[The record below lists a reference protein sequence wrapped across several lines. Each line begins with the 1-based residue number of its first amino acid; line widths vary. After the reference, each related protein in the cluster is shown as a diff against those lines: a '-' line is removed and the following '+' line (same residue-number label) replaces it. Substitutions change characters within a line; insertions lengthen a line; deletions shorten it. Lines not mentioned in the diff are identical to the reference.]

1 MEQYQH
7 LNAIILRSRDY
18 KEADQL
24 LTVYTREQGKLTVQ
38 VRGVK
43 KQNSK
48 LRGGILLFSQAE
60 LVVTAGKAFPI
71 VIGASTITSFA
82 SLRSDFARMSYA
94 GYAAELLDQVIS
106 EGHADEELY
115 LFMLQ
120 TLQLLEFIDPWIAVR
135 YLELKVLERQGYVLN
150 VKYCQKC
157 GAKLSGDTH
166 RGVYGGLLCKRCA
179 YEDPNGL
186 TLTQEGRTFL
196 DALSYIPLHRFGWL
210 YVSREGRESV
220 SKYMDLQMQQVLNYP
235 LRTRDFLRQLNM

>member
-24 LTVYTREQGKLTVQ
+24 LTIYTREQGKMTVQ

-43 KQNSK
+43 KTNSK

-60 LVVTAGKAFPI
+60 LVVTAGKGFPI
-71 VIGASTITSFA
+71 VTGASTVTSFS

-106 EGHADEELY
+106 EGHADEDLY
-115 LFMLQ
+115 FFMLQ

-135 YLELKVLERQGYVLN
+135 YLELKVLERQGYSLEL
-150 VKYCQKC
+150 KRCQKC
-157 GAKLSGDTH
+157 GTRLSGEKQ
-166 RGVYGGLLCKRCA
+166 RSVYGGLLCSRCA
-179 YEDPNGL
+179 LQEPNGI

-196 DALSYIPLHRFGWL
+196 QALTYIPLHRFGWL
-210 YVSREGRESV
+210 YISKEGRDSV
-220 SKYMDLQMQQVLNYP
+220 NRYMDLQMQQVLNYP
-235 LRTRDFLRQLNM
+235 LKTRDFLRQMNM

>member
-120 TLQLLEFIDPWIAVR
+120 TLQLLEFIDPWVAVR

-157 GAKLSGDTH
+157 GAKLSGGTH

-179 YEDPNGL
+179 YEDPDGL

-220 SKYMDLQMQQVLNYP
+220 SKYMDLQMQQVLSYP
-235 LRTRDFLRQLNM
+235 LKTRDFLRQMNM

>member
-24 LTVYTREQGKLTVQ
+24 LTIYTREQGKLTVQ

-71 VIGASTITSFA
+71 VTGASTVTSFA

-106 EGHADEELY
+106 EGHADEDLY

-120 TLQLLEFIDPWIAVR
+120 TLQLLEFIDPWVAVR
-135 YLELKVLERQGYVLN
+135 YLELKVLERQGYSLN
-150 VKYCQKC
+150 LKYCQKC
-157 GAKLSGDTH
+157 GARLLGEHH

-179 YEDPNGL
+179 SDDPHGL
-186 TLTQEGRTFL
+186 TLSQEGRTFL
-196 DALSYIPLHRFGWL
+196 DALGYIPLYRFGWL
-210 YVSREGRESV
+210 YVSKEGRESV
-220 SKYMDLQMQQVLNYP
+220 NKYMDLQMQQVLAYP
-235 LRTRDFLRQLNM
+235 LKTRDFLRKMNL

>member
-24 LTVYTREQGKLTVQ
+24 LTVYTREQGKMTVQ

-43 KQNSK
+43 KTNSK

-71 VIGASTITSFA
+71 VTGASTVTSFS

-94 GYAAELLDQVIS
+94 GYAAELLDHVIS

-120 TLQLLEFIDPWIAVR
+120 TLQLLEFIDPWVAVR
-135 YLELKVLERQGYVLN
+135 YLELKVLEQQGYTLEL
-150 VKYCQKC
+150 KHCQTC
-157 GAKLSGDTH
+157 GTRLSGEKH
-166 RGVYGGLLCKRCA
+166 RGVYGGLLCKQCA
-179 YEDPNGL
+179 TKEPNGIVL
-186 TLTQEGRTFL
+186 IEEGRTFL
-196 DALSYIPLHRFGWL
+196 QALSYIPLHRFGWL
-210 YVSREGRESV
+210 YVSKDGKDSV
-220 SKYMDLQMQQVLNYP
+220 NKYMDLQMQQMLNYP
-235 LRTRDFLRQLNM
+235 LKTRDFLRQMNL

>member
-24 LTVYTREQGKLTVQ
+24 LTIYTREQGKMTVQ

-43 KQNSK
+43 KTNSK

-60 LVVTAGKAFPI
+60 LVVTASKAFPI
-71 VIGASTITSFA
+71 VTGASTKTSFA

-120 TLQLLEFIDPWIAVR
+120 TLQLLEFIDPWVAVK
-135 YLELKVLERQGYVLN
+135 YLERKVLERQGYPLELTN
-150 VKYCQKC
+150 CQHC
-157 GAKLSGDTH
+157 GIRLSGETYH
-166 RGVYGGLLCKRCA
+166 SVYGGLLCKHCMNQEA
-179 YEDPNGL
+179 HGL
-186 TLTQEGRTFL
+186 TLSQEGRTFL
-196 DALSYIPLHRFGWL
+196 QALSYLPLHRFGWL
-210 YVSREGRESV
+210 YVSKEGRDSV
-220 SKYMDLQMQQVLNYP
+220 NRYMDFQLQQVLSYP
-235 LRTRDFLRQLNM
+235 LKTRDFLRKMNM

>member
-24 LTVYTREQGKLTVQ
+24 LTIYTREQGKLTVR

-48 LRGGILLFSQAE
+48 LRGGVLLFSQAE

-71 VIGASTITSFA
+71 VTGASTITSFA

-120 TLQLLEFIDPWIAVR
+120 TLQLLEFIDPWVAVK
-135 YLELKVLERQGYVLN
+135 YLELKVLERQGYPLAL
-150 VKYCQKC
+150 KHCQKC
-157 GAKLSGDTH
+157 GARFAGEHH

-179 YEDPNGL
+179 DEEPDGL
-186 TLTQEGRTFL
+186 TLSQEGRTFL
-196 DALSYIPLHRFGWL
+196 DTLSYMPLHRFGWL
-210 YVSREGRESV
+210 YVSKEGRASV
-220 SKYMDLQMQQVLNYP
+220 NRYMDLQMQQVLSYP
-235 LRTRDFLRQLNM
+235 LKTRDFLKQMNM

>member
-7 LNAIILRSRDY
+7 LSAIILRSRDY

-43 KQNSK
+43 KTNSK

-71 VIGASTITSFA
+71 VTGASTVTSFA

-115 LFMLQ
+115 FFMLQ
-120 TLQLLEFIDPWIAVR
+120 TLQLLEFIDPWVAVR
-135 YLELKVLERQGYVLN
+135 YLELKVLERQGYPPEL
-150 VKYCQKC
+150 KHCQKC
-157 GAKLSGDTH
+157 GARLTGEKH
-166 RGVYGGLLCKRCA
+166 RAVYGGLLCSRCA
-179 YEDPNGL
+179 LEEPAGI
-186 TLTQEGRTFL
+186 TLSQEGRTFL
-196 DALSYIPLHRFGWL
+196 QALGYMPLHRFGWL
-210 YVSREGRESV
+210 YISREGRKSV
-220 SKYMDLQMQQVLNYP
+220 EQFMDLQMQQVLGYP
-235 LRTRDFLRQLNM
+235 LKTRDFLKQMSL